1 MSTMINNDLKQHFNQ
16 WPTSTINQHVYNP

>member
-16 WPTSTINQHVYNP
+16 WPTSTIK